1 MKFKCV
7 KIEQTDDRRYVRILK
22 GEYAGKYLT
31 YKIYRELVM
40 GVKINS
46 GDYLIRYNDHR
57 LDNMAIEVEK
67 VLLKEYDRDR

>member
-7 KIEQTDDRRYVRILK
+7 KIEKNDDKRYVRILK
-22 GEYAGKYLT
+22 GEYTGKYLT

-40 GVKINS
+40 GVKVDS

-57 LDNMAIEVEK
+57 LDDMAVEVEK

>member
-7 KIEQTDDRRYVRILK
+7 NIEQINDSRYVRILK
-22 GEYAGKYLT
+22 GEYTGKYLT

-40 GVKINS
+40 GVKVDS

-57 LDNMAIEVEK
+57 LDDMAIEVEK
-67 VLLKEYDRDR
+67 ALLNI